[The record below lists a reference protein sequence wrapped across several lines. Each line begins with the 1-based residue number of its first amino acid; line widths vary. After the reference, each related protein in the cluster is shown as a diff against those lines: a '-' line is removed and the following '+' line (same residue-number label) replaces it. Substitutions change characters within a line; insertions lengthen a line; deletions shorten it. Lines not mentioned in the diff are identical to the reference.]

1 MPFRKAPIV
10 SQKHENAW
18 SNIGQNAS
26 SAIKIVIAKATE
38 YQNLGTATPEEVAI
52 GSRIGVIYLEFHFSA
67 ETITNTKVI
76 HWQVVKEPF
85 NTNPTNPILYNQDN
99 KRFIFKRGMEMLP
112 KDVATVFKRIV
123 TVKLPYKSRRMGQND
138 QITFQYQ
145 CSLTETINACGISIF
160 KEVT

>member
-1 MPFRKAPIV
+1 MPIRRPIIV

-26 SAIKIVIAKATE
+26 SAIKVVIAKATE

-52 GSRIGVIYLEFHFSA
+52 GSRVGALYLEFHFSA

-123 TVKLPYKSRRMGQND
+123 VVRIPPKFRRMGQND

-145 CSLTETINACGISIF
+145 CSLTETINACGISIY
-160 KEVT
+160 KEYT

>member
-1 MPFRKAPIV
+1 MPIRRPIIV

-26 SAIKIVIAKATE
+26 SAIKVVIAKATE

-52 GSRIGVIYLEFHFSA
+52 GSRVGALYLEFHFSA

-123 TVKLPYKSRRMGQND
+123 IVRIPPKFRRMGQND

-145 CSLTETINACGISIF
+145 CSLTETINACGISIY
-160 KEVT
+160 KEYT

>member
-1 MPFRKAPIV
+1 MPLRRPIIV
-10 SQKHENAW
+10 SQKHENSW
-18 SNIGQNAS
+18 SNIAQDAFVVR
-26 SAIKIVIAKATE
+26 KITIAKSTQ
-38 YQNLGTATPEEVAI
+38 YSDLGTATPEEVAI
-52 GSRIGVIYLEFHFSA
+52 GSRVGAIYLEFHFSA

-85 NTNPTNPILYNQDN
+85 NTNPTDPSLYNQDN

-123 TVKLPYKSRRMGQND
+123 VVRIPPKFRRMGQND

-160 KEVT
+160 KEYT